1 MSNKKVL
8 LVVTNHDRIDEQHV
22 SGLWLEEFLEP
33 YRELIKAGYEV
44 TVASPKGGRAPL
56 DGNSIADGIEGIEEV
71 ALLENTIAL
80 SLVNPLDYDGIFL
93 AGGHGTMF
101 DFPAS
106 ADLKIAIRK
115 MAMAG
120 KGIASVCH
128 GVAGLVGVLGENG
141 RPLVEGR
148 KLTSFTNS
156 EEVAVGLEQ
165 LVPFML
171 ESRLREQG
179 GIFSSVADFNPYV
192 VVDGNLITGQNP
204 VSSKVTVAALLKF
217 IEGAL

>member
-33 YRELIKAGYEV
+33 YRALIKAGYQV
-44 TVASPKGGRAPL
+44 TVASPRGGKAPL
-56 DGNSIADGIEGIEEV
+56 DGSSIAGGIDGIEEV
-71 ALLENTIAL
+71 ALLDNTVAL
-80 SLVNPLDYDGIFL
+80 SQVNPLDYDGIFL

-106 ADLKIAIRK
+106 ADLKMAIRK

-120 KGIASVCH
+120 KGVASVCH

-148 KLTSFTNS
+148 NLTSLLIQKKQQSGLSTWCPLCWKVAS
-156 EEVAVGLEQ
+156 E
-165 LVPFML
+165 
-171 ESRLREQG
+171 
-179 GIFSSVADFNPYV
+179 N
-192 VVDGNLITGQNP
+192 
-204 VSSKVTVAALLKF
+204 
-217 IEGAL
+217 

>member
-8 LVVTNHDRIDEQHV
+8 LVVTNHGRIDEQHV

-44 TVASPKGGRAPL
+44 TVASPKGGKAPL
-56 DGNSIADGIEGIEEV
+56 DANSIADGIEGIKEV

-80 SLVNPLDYDGIFL
+80 SQVNPLDYAGIFL

-115 MAMAG
+115 MSMAG

-148 KLTSFTNS
+148 NVTSFTNS

-171 ESRLREQG
+171 ETRLREQG
-179 GIFSSVADFNPYV
+179 GIFSSIADFNPYV

-204 VSSKVTVAALLKF
+204 MSSKVTVAALLKF
-217 IEGAL
+217 MEGVL

>member
-22 SGLWLEEFLEP
+22 SGLWLEEFLVP
-33 YRELIKAGYEV
+33 YRELIKANCEV
-44 TVASPKGGRAPL
+44 TIVSPKGGKAPL
-56 DGNSIADGIEGIEEV
+56 DGHSIEGSIEGIEELT
-71 ALLENTIAL
+71 LLDNTIAL
-80 SLVNPLDYDGIFL
+80 SQVNPLDYDGIFL
-93 AGGHGTMF
+93 AGGHGPMF
-101 DFPAS
+101 DFPVS

-115 MAMAG
+115 MAMVG

-128 GVAGLVGVLGENG
+128 GVAGLVGVLGENDH
-141 RPLVEGR
+141 PLVEGR
-148 KLTSFTNS
+148 KITSFTNS
-156 EEVAVGLEQ
+156 EEVAVGLEN

-179 GIFSSVADFNPYV
+179 GVFSAVADWAPHV

-204 VSSKVTVAALLKF
+204 ASSKVTVAALLKF
-217 IEGAL
+217 IGGKL

>member
-33 YRELIKAGYEV
+33 YRELIKVGYEV
-44 TVASPKGGRAPL
+44 TIAGPRGGKAPL
-56 DGNSIADGIEGIEEV
+56 DGTSIAGGIEGIGEV
-71 ALLENTIAL
+71 ALLDNTVAL
-80 SLVNPLDYDGIFL
+80 SQVDPLTYDGIFL

-115 MAMAG
+115 LFMAG
-120 KGIASVCH
+120 KGVASVCH

-141 RPLVEGR
+141 RPIVEGR
-148 KLTSFTNS
+148 NVTSFTNS
-156 EEVAVGLEQ
+156 EEIAVGLEQ

-171 ESRLREQG
+171 ESRLKEQG
-179 GIFSSVADFNPYV
+179 GIFSAVTDFAPHV

-204 VSSKVTVAALLKF
+204 ASSKVTVAALMKF
-217 IEGAL
+217 IEGN